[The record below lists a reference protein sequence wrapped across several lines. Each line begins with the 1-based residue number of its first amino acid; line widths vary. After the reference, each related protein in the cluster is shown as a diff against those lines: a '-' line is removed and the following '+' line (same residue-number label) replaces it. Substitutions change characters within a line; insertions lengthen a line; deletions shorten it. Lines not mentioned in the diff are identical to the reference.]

1 MQEFLIPAKPDL
13 QAARESWLKMLA
25 RERRLS
31 PETVEAYERDTRQ
44 LGLD

>member
-13 QAARESWLKMLA
+13 QAARENWLKMLA

-31 PETVEAYERDTRQ
+31 PETVEAYERDT
-44 LGLD
+44 